1 MDGNYLLSILSGAAS
16 IDVIEGVYMT
26 LLSREQTIDSLQ
38 RFKRLRDAALHEDV
52 DQFEHHL
59 ERVVNFLKTDPF
71 VSQTLN
77 EMLQVSQVDIENWWQ
92 HLEEA
97 AAQRRGI
104 AGVWFPED
112 SNDEQAMRFLIME
125 QIVENER
132 KLFDFGFKI
141 GVHKL
146 QPAKEHFRSVVA
158 RPFFEEL
165 SDRLGKAAGLASP
178 EARALQAVPFDRL
191 PSENEVKIF
200 LSHKTA
206 DKPLVRRFHRAL
218 VELGFQPWLD
228 EPDMPAGRDLERSIL
243 QGFED
248 SCAAVFF
255 ITENFVDEKYLATEV
270 NYAIRQKRKKGEK
283 FAIITLVFSQDYE
296 IPGLLE
302 TYVYKVVQHELDG
315 LYELIR
321 ALPIELGPVRWK
333 EAVVHI

>member
-146 QPAKEHFRSVVA
+146 QPAK
-158 RPFFEEL
+158 
-165 SDRLGKAAGLASP
+165 
-178 EARALQAVPFDRL
+178 
-191 PSENEVKIF
+191 
-200 LSHKTA
+200 
-206 DKPLVRRFHRAL
+206 
-218 VELGFQPWLD
+218 
-228 EPDMPAGRDLERSIL
+228 
-243 QGFED
+243 
-248 SCAAVFF
+248 
-255 ITENFVDEKYLATEV
+255 
-270 NYAIRQKRKKGEK
+270 
-283 FAIITLVFSQDYE
+283 
-296 IPGLLE
+296 
-302 TYVYKVVQHELDG
+302 
-315 LYELIR
+315 
-321 ALPIELGPVRWK
+321 
-333 EAVVHI
+333 